1 MKLPEQIY
9 VWNELPPEHAELSLN
24 IMADG
29 SRPFPDPEDER
40 EYKVKRVGV
49 YQLVREVE
57 LAIEVIE
64 TPVPY

>member
-1 MKLPEQIY
+1 MKLPDQIY
-9 VWNELPPEHAELSLN
+9 VWNEMTLEHTELSLN
-24 IMADG
+24 ILADG
-29 SRPFPDPEDER
+29 SRPFPDPDDER

-64 TPVPY
+64 IPV